1 MFIQKQYGNAGLDI
15 PKHQEHPVDVQG
27 LRLSFQLLS
36 TTNRA
41 TLPRWNIMGSRPKS
55 AGLEGQ
61 LMKIDHQTGP
71 EMCLRMSTCCTHT
84 QIYIY
89 TYIRICIM
97 YIPVIYI
104 YNSMLYTCII
114 CVLCVHLS
122 LSHPSRKFVKQSL
135 YPVISFELRLRCC
148 LWTIATSGSP
158 QKQKNSG
165 SPGLSQLVLP
175 GSKWPTPVLDSLK
188 YCLRIFSEDIQ
199 CTTYTFT
206 CIYCVK
212 IYMHTYHIMCNN
224 VCMRCIQ
231 FIKSFIFY
239 NVTAAGCM

>member
-1 MFIQKQYGNAGLDI
+1 MLRCQACIGFWHSQWLPRAHHRSSRKQAKHVWLWVKTMVPCWTSKIGAKWMFIQKQYGNAGLDI

-84 QIYIY
+84 DIYIY

-122 LSHPSRKFVKQSL
+122 LSLTHLESLSNKVFIQWFLSNFVC
-135 YPVISFELRLRCC
+135 V
-148 LWTIATSGSP
+148 AA
-158 QKQKNSG
+158 
-165 SPGLSQLVLP
+165 
-175 GSKWPTPVLDSLK
+175 
-188 YCLRIFSEDIQ
+188 SEP
-199 CTTYTFT
+199 
-206 CIYCVK
+206 
-212 IYMHTYHIMCNN
+212 
-224 VCMRCIQ
+224 
-231 FIKSFIFY
+231 
-239 NVTAAGCM
+239 